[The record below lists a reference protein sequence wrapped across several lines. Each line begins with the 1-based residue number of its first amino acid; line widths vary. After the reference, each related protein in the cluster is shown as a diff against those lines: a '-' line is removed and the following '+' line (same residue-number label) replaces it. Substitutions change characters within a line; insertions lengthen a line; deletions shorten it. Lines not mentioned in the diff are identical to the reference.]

1 MNCFICKKDN
11 TPWLVLKNENIYTD
25 KNGKNIGDKIQVCSF
40 RCSNKCD
47 KFLPKNYSHLVL
59 NKEDFCYLR
68 PITKLPKKKF
78 NRLTFDEIQNLS
90 LKQREEYYFQ
100 KNQQLEFDPLILEL
114 HKEMEI
120 EDQHTYEIEN
130 QNYSSESEYFDDY

>member
-11 TPWLVLKNENIYTD
+11 TPWLVLKNDNIYTD
-25 KNGKNIGDKIQVCSF
+25 KTGKNIGDTIQVCSF
-40 RCSNKCD
+40 ICTNKCYQ
-47 KFLPKNYSHLVL
+47 FLPKNYSHLVL

-78 NRLTFDEIQNLS
+78 NRLTFGEIQKLS
-90 LKQREEYYFQ
+90 EKQREEYYLEQ
-100 KNQQLEFDPLILEL
+100 NQQLELNTEMLEF
-114 HKEMEI
+114 HREMEI
-120 EDQHTYEIEN
+120 EDKHTYEIEN

>member
-11 TPWLVLKNENIYTD
+11 TQWLVLKNDNIYTD
-25 KNGKNIGDKIQVCSF
+25 KTGKNIGDTIQVCSF
-40 RCSNKCD
+40 RCTNKCD
-47 KFLPKNYSHLVL
+47 EFLPKNYSHLVL

-78 NRLTFDEIQNLS
+78 NHLTFDEIQKLS
-90 LKQREEYYFQ
+90 EKQREEYYLEQ
-100 KNQQLEFDPLILEL
+100 NQQLELNTEMLEFRR
-114 HKEMEI
+114 EMEI
-120 EDQHTYEIEN
+120 EDRHTYEIEN